1 MTDGGHWRWNSDIA
15 WHYFSSM
22 QYEAHCAK
30 NADNDFMKYH
40 HLRSCIYFGIGT
52 LEAFLNKQI
61 RLYFENDGGTE
72 NDIAKAMFHST
83 DDKLKKWV
91 KRIYGAGFSF
101 EKSLISV
108 FACFKD
114 MRNEI
119 THPKNRDHSIYA
131 ELDACNPESLVEAVA
146 RGIVM
151 LHEAKSTPFPYW
163 LLGWNYVGMNG
174 NSAHPF
180 EGNNGNGFV
189 HSFRG
194 MFEVSPR
201 CFDFERDFMT
211 SIRGYEDLKKA
222 LDGYPHDIEPFW
234 SNFPLRPRLCRR
246 WWDHAFIRANTPT
259 DERGAG
265 A

>member
-1 MTDGGHWRWNSDIA
+1 MLALRGTVYHFRKRVPERLKPVVGRSELWLSLQT
-15 WHYFSSM
+15 SSKR
-22 QYEAHCAK
+22 EAYKRGCLLYGLTQGLFARAK
-30 NADNDFMKYH
+30 DMSQDEIEQELDEYAR
-40 HLRSCIYFGIGT
+40 LVVSVARE
-52 LEAFLNKQI
+52 EA
-61 RLYFENDGGTE
+61 
-72 NDIAKAMFHST
+72 A
-83 DDKLKKWV
+83 
-91 KRIYGAGFSF
+91 F
-101 EKSLISV
+101 EKSLKSV
-108 FACFKD
+108 FARFKD

-119 THPKNRDHSIYA
+119 THPKNWDHSIYA

-151 LHEAKSTPFPYW
+151 LHEAKSMPFPYW

-194 MFEVSPR
+194 IFEVSPR